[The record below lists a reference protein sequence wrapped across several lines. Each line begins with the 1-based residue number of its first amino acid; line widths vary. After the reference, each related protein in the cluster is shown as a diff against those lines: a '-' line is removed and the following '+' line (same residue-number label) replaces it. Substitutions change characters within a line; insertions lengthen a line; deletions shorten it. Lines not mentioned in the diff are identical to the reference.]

1 MSKISDTPVPPI
13 ITLGQWSEC
22 VELAIHERGHR
33 NPVRFMRW
41 WLPDGGDIFNDRAP
55 KTALVDV
62 IQAELAKPLT
72 LCIFTTSPEGYI
84 ERWLPGDKAGRRIKR
99 RANKP

>member
-1 MSKISDTPVPPI
+1 MPKTSDTPVPPI

-22 VELAIHERGHR
+22 VELAIHERGRR

-55 KTALVDV
+55 KIPLADV
-62 IQAELAKPLT
+62 IQAELAKPTGEVWPVLPDT
-72 LCIFTTSPEGYI
+72 LHPIC
-84 ERWLPGDKAGRRIKR
+84 GRPPVV
-99 RANKP
+99 RA